1 MIVYR
6 TVATIGR
13 YNGCAVALS
22 VGREG
27 SGDVACLVE
36 CLPSMQCSE
45 FDL

>member
-22 VGREG
+22 VRREG
-27 SGDVACLVE
+27 SGDIAYLVE

>member
-27 SGDVACLVE
+27 SGDAACLVE
-36 CLPSMQCSE
+36 CLSSRQCSE